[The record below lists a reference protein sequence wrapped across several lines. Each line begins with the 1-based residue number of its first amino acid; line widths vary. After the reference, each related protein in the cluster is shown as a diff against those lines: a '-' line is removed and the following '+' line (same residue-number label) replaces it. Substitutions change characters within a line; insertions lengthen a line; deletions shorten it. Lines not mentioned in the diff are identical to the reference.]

1 MRKVEDDHFYI
12 LKMIRDK
19 SSDTEMMVREVREGR
34 EEREVRVSQCEGSV
48 WCGGRCKSVRVTV

>member
-19 SSDTEMMVREVREGR
+19 SSDTEMMMMR
-34 EEREVRVSQCEGSV
+34 EEREERVSQCV
-48 WCGGRCKSVRVTV
+48 PV

>member
-1 MRKVEDDHFYI
+1 MRKVEDVHFYI

-19 SSDTEMMVREVREGR
+19 SSDTEMMMR

-48 WCGGRCKSVRVTV
+48 WCGGRCESVRVTV